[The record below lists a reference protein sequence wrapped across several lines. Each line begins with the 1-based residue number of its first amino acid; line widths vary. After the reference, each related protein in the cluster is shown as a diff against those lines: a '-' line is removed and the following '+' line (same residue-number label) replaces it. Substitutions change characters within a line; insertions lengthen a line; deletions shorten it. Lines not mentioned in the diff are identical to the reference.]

1 MKFAFS
7 TLGCPEWS
15 WSDIIST
22 AKDFGFDGVEIRG
35 VLNELYAPAIKQF
48 NKDNIQKTKD
58 ELIRHKL
65 DISCLATACY
75 LFDEKNQNQV
85 VKEGKEYV
93 DLAHELNVPYIRV
106 LGDKNPQPQ
115 TEINDDVVI
124 ENVLNIAKYASDKNV
139 TVLIE
144 TNGVY
149 ADSKRLS
156 NLMKKINMKNVG
168 VLWDIHHPYRFYE
181 ETPKETY
188 SLLSEY
194 IKYVHIKDS
203 IKNKDGQIVYKVM
216 GAGDLPITEAISI
229 LKENGYTGYISL
241 EWVKR
246 WYSDLEAPGIVF
258 MQFIDY
264 MKSII

>member
-15 WSDIIST
+15 WSDIVST

-35 VLNELYAPAIKQF
+35 VLNELYAPTIKQF
-48 NKDNIQKTKD
+48 SKDNIQKTKE
-58 ELIRHKL
+58 ELKRLKL
-65 DISCLATACY
+65 DISCLTTACY
-75 LFDEKNQNQV
+75 LFDKNKQTEV
-85 VKEGKEYV
+85 IKEGKEYI
-93 DLAHELNVPYIRV
+93 DLAKELNVPYIRL
-106 LGDKNPQPQ
+106 LGDQNPQPKDN
-115 TEINDDVVI
+115 IDDDVVI
-124 ENVLNIAKYASDKNV
+124 KGTVAIAEYASDKGV

-149 ADSKRLS
+149 ADSKRL
-156 NLMKKINMKNVG
+156 LALLEKINMNNVG
-168 VLWDIHHPYRFYE
+168 VLWDIHHPYRFYG

-188 SLLSEY
+188 DLLGKY
-194 IKYVHIKDS
+194 IKYVHVKDS
-203 IKNKDGQIVYKVM
+203 IENKDGTISYKIM
-216 GAGDLPITEAISI
+216 GAGDLPIKNAISI
-229 LKENGYTGYISL
+229 LANNSYDGYISL